1 MAGLIDLGAGEAGA
15 ELIKQGVGLLDG
27 ILDKIAP
34 DKMSDGEKAQHRYDY
49 EQAMQASI
57 TTQMSAFYDLVKT
70 QMSSKIN
77 VVVDTFRGLVRPVI
91 TMTAWGFYCYIKWIL
106 VHSLNSWFEAAIKVP
121 GADQLALTKEFA
133 LAAFNFY
140 DFLLLSTII
149 GFWFGGREL
158 QRYMARAMD
167 TDVRVGA
174 GGLIKAVKKSSLWSR
189 IFGGKKKEKEE
200 E

>member
-1 MAGLIDLGAGEAGA
+1 MAGIVNLDVGSLVKE
-15 ELIKQGVGLLDG
+15 GVGLVDG

-34 DKMSDGEKAQHRYDY
+34 DKMSDGEKEEFRLRYEAQ
-49 EQAMQASI
+49 MQASI
-57 TTQMSAFYDLVKT
+57 ATQMGTFYDMVKE

-77 VVVDTFRGLVRPVI
+77 VVVDTFRGLVRPII
-91 TMTAWGFYCYIKWIL
+91 TLTAWGFYCYIKWIL
-106 VHSLNSWFEAAIKVP
+106 INALNKWFVAACAVP

-167 TDVRVGA
+167 TDVKVGS
-174 GGLIKAVKKSSLWSR
+174 GGVVEKVVKKAGWLKKL
-189 IFGGKKKEKEE
+189 FGG
-200 E
+200 

>member
-1 MAGLIDLGAGEAGA
+1 MAGIIDLGTGEAAG
-15 ELIKQGVGLLDG
+15 ELIKGGLGLVDG

-34 DKMSDGEKAQHRYDY
+34 DKMSEGEKEQFRLDY
-49 EQAMQASI
+49 ESKMQASI

-91 TMTAWGFYCYIKWIL
+91 TMTAWGFYCYIKWVL
-106 VHSLNSWFEAAIKVP
+106 VSALEKWYMAAIKVP

-133 LAAFNFY
+133 LASFSFY
-140 DFLLLSTII
+140 DFLLLSTIVT
-149 GFWFGGREL
+149 FWFGGREL

-174 GGLIKAVKKSSLWSR
+174 GGIIKAVKKTSLWSR
-189 IFGGKKKEKEE
+189 IFGSKKEKE
-200 E
+200 

>member
-1 MAGLIDLGAGEAGA
+1 MGAGLVNLDIGVKDIVKE
-15 ELIKQGVGLLDG
+15 GVGLVDS

-34 DKMSDGEKAQHRYDY
+34 DKMSDGEREEFRLKY
-49 EQAMQASI
+49 ESQMQASI
-57 TTQMSAFYDLVKT
+57 ATQMNAFYDLVKI

-91 TMTAWGFYCYIKWIL
+91 TTTAWGFYCWIKWIL
-106 VHSLNSWFEAAIKVP
+106 VNALHDWYMAAIKVP
-121 GADQLALTKEFA
+121 GADQLALTKEFVFS
-133 LAAFNFY
+133 AFSFY

-149 GFWFGGREL
+149 TFWFGGREL

-174 GGLIKAVKKSSLWSR
+174 GGIIKAVKKTSLWSR
-189 IFGGKKKEKEE
+189 LFGGKKKEEDQK
-200 E
+200 